1 MSDYP
6 GTRQRGV
13 ALLQVLLLSM
23 VISLLL
29 LQLVYTARGQL
40 AVASEVE
47 QRVRADLLLYSARNE
62 AIFASLV
69 TPDSLDRDALSLVNE
84 PRVRQ
89 GRMSNTALGFS
100 VNARLHDISG
110 LLPLRFPKHP
120 LWPGTLVRLGMER
133 DAAQRFLEELKH
145 MQDLDFDGSD
155 FSREPQLSGS
165 GFTYP
170 NIPLQ
175 MPNSIGSWVTLD
187 PDMRQ
192 RIESVSHHYMQDTVN
207 FMAAP
212 DSVVRAALG
221 GYGTQIA
228 DRAEF
233 GDLTEQLKFYL
244 DEKYPYWVDVSNS
257 GLWRLEVA
265 VEGDM
270 LARRARYDFRVSIRS
285 DPPFDIVGN

>member
-6 GTRQRGV
+6 GTRQRGF

-62 AIFASLV
+62 AIFAALV
-69 TPDSLDRDALSLVNE
+69 TPDSLDRGALSLVNE
-84 PRVRQ
+84 PRGRQ
-89 GRMSNTALGFS
+89 GRMSNTASGFS
-100 VNARLHDISG
+100 VNARLRDISG

-120 LWPGTLVRLGMER
+120 LWPGTLVNLGMER
-133 DAAQRFLEELKH
+133 EAAQRVLEELKH

-175 MPNSIGSWVTLD
+175 MPNSIGSWVALD

-212 DSVVRAALG
+212 DSVVRAPLG
-221 GYGTQIA
+221 EYGTQIV
-228 DRAEF
+228 DGAEF
-233 GDLTEQLKFYL
+233 GDLTEQLKLYL

-257 GLWRLEVA
+257 GLWRLEVV
-265 VEGDM
+265 VEGDI
-270 LARRARYDFRVSIRS
+270 LARRARYDFRVSIKS
-285 DPPFDIVGN
+285 DPPFNIVGN

>member
-6 GTRQRGV
+6 AMRQSGV

-84 PRVRQ
+84 PRVLQ
-89 GRMSNTALGFS
+89 GRMSNMASGFS
-100 VNARLHDISG
+100 VNARLRDISG

-133 DAAQRFLEELKH
+133 DAAQGFLEELKH

-155 FSREPQLSGS
+155 FSREPKFSSS

-175 MPNSIGSWVTLD
+175 MPNSIGSWVALD
-187 PDMRQ
+187 PNMRQ

-212 DSVVRAALG
+212 ESVVRAALG
-221 GYGTQIA
+221 GYGTQIV
-228 DRAEF
+228 DGAEF
-233 GDLTEQLKFYL
+233 GDSTEQLRRYL
-244 DEKYPYWVDVSNS
+244 DEKYPAWVDVSNS

-265 VEGDM
+265 VEGDI
-270 LARRARYDFRVSIRS
+270 LARQARYDFRVSIKS
-285 DPPFDIVGN
+285 DPPFVIVGN